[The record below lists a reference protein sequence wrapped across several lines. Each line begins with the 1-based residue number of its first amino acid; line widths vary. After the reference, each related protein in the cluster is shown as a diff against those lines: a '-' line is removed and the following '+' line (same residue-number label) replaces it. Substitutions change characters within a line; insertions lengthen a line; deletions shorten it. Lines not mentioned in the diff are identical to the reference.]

1 MNEKLEVKTL
11 NNQKIVAI
19 AYEDGD
25 YPAIDLY
32 IDNGEDLLLVGRVE
46 DSNDKGLRI
55 FTYSDLSSDDYV
67 SVEEIK

>member
-1 MNEKLEVKTL
+1 MKKQLEVKTL

-19 AYEDGD
+19 AYEEGD
-25 YPAIDLY
+25 YPSIDLY
-32 IDNGEDLLLVGRVE
+32 IDNGEDLLLIGRVE
-46 DSNDKGLRI
+46 DSNDNGLRI